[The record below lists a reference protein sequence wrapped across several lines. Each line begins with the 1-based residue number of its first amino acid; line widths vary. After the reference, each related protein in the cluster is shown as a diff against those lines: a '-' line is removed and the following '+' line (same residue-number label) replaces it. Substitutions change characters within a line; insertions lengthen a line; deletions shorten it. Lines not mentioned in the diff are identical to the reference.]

1 MFTSHLL
8 LDYINECSSE
18 GSSFLLYDGT
28 HALYID
34 YDDLTGSSIYIGPL
48 VQFLKFLSPFQK
60 NFKTNGTSI
69 ESTNKGLLDS

>member
-34 YDDLTGSSIYIGPL
+34 YDD
-48 VQFLKFLSPFQK
+48 VQFFENL
-60 NFKTNGTSI
+60 
-69 ESTNKGLLDS
+69 